1 MVEKHA
7 SNRSCSSRGQATTQI
22 TRHQGEAPAFRSQEP
37 TITSCHLCGR
47 KLPATLARM
56 VPPSLQAAGRGPP
69 GTRSRGPGTNS
80 SSPNAPRPTAIVP
93 VEEPTCLQAIPGS
106 LSIHYNPGNTQE
118 DPSIRKGGVNVP
130 SLCCQ
135 SQAHRLLP
143 CEGQVAATGPWTT
156 PPLGGLYPSLPHTL
170 RMGGRP
176 TTPGFSTG
184 LRMGST
190 ALAFR

>member
-37 TITSCHLCGR
+37 TITSCHPCGR

-80 SSPNAPRPTAIVP
+80 SSLNLSPPFCHRPRGGTYLSSGHSRLPLNPLQPREYAGRSFYKEGRSKCPIFVTSKPGLPT
-93 VEEPTCLQAIPGS
+93 
-106 LSIHYNPGNTQE
+106 
-118 DPSIRKGGVNVP
+118 
-130 SLCCQ
+130 
-135 SQAHRLLP
+135 
-143 CEGQVAATGPWTT
+143 
-156 PPLGGLYPSLPHTL
+156 PH
-170 RMGGRP
+170 P
-176 TTPGFSTG
+176 
-184 LRMGST
+184 
-190 ALAFR
+190 